1 MLAVTIPFH
10 FFSIINNDVLCCSST
25 VPLFENTGAGSLDQI
40 LVAQVGSGDEP
51 GGVIRDQEMPRAGAC
66 QRSQDNVTASESNT
80 VLCAREEMT
89 AVKKKQPR

>member
-10 FFSIINNDVLCCSST
+10 FFINGIQIHSIINNDVLCCSST

-51 GGVIRDQEMPRAGAC
+51 GGVRDQETPRAGARR
-66 QRSQDNVTASESNT
+66 RSQDIV
-80 VLCAREEMT
+80 M
-89 AVKKKQPR
+89 